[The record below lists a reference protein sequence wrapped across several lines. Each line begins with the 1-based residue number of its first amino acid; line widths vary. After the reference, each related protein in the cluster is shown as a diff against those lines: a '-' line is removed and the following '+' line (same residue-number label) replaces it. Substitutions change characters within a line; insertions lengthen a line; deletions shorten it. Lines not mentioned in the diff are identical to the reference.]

1 MPKKKILPAAPVFFE
16 GATQVIERARPFVAR
31 AGFGL
36 LLFGNII

>member
-1 MPKKKILPAAPVFFE
+1 MPKKKIAPAAPVFFE
-16 GATQVIERARPFVAR
+16 GVAQITEQARPFVAQ